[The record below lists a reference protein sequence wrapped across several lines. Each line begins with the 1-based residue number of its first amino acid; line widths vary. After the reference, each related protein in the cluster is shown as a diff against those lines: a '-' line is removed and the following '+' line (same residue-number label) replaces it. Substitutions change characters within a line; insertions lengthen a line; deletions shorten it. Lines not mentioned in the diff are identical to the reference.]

1 MAIAVITGAS
11 SGIGREFAFQLDRV
25 GLDELWLIARRGE
38 RLEQLKTQMR
48 TPTHLIVAD
57 LAQPADIAKIG
68 VQLATRRPAIRYL
81 VNNAGFGKHGEFAEL
96 ALEAQLAMIDVN
108 VRAVTHLSHLSL
120 PYMQQ
125 GGSYI
130 QIASSAGFGPLG
142 SFAVYAATKAYVI
155 SLSVA
160 LSVELKERG
169 VHSIAVCPG
178 SVETEFFTVSRD
190 GTAAR
195 SKKLFAKKASA
206 QAVVTQALSDTS
218 ARKTLSIHGL
228 GIKVAHLLAHFMP
241 RRMMAWAGYHLIYP
255 KSKASG

>member
-11 SGIGREFAFQLDRV
+11 SGLGHEFALQLDRA

-38 RLEQLKTQMR
+38 RLEQLKAQLR
-48 TPTHLIVAD
+48 TPAHLIVAD
-57 LAQPADIAKIG
+57 LSQPGDIAKIG
-68 VQLATRRPAIRYL
+68 VQLAERTPSIRYL

-96 ALEAQLAMIDVN
+96 DLEAQLGMIDVN

-130 QIASSAGFGPLG
+130 QVASSAGFGPLG

-178 SVETEFFTVSRD
+178 SVETEFFMVSR
-190 GTAAR
+190 GNGVAR
-195 SKKLFAKKASA
+195 TKKLFAKKASV
-206 QAVVTQALSDTS
+206 QAVVAQALADAS
-218 ARKTLSIHGL
+218 AHKALSIYGF
-228 GIKVAHLLAHFMP
+228 GIKVAHLLAHLMP
-241 RRMMAWAGYHLIYP
+241 RHMMAWAGYHLIYP
-255 KSKASG
+255 KPKAGG